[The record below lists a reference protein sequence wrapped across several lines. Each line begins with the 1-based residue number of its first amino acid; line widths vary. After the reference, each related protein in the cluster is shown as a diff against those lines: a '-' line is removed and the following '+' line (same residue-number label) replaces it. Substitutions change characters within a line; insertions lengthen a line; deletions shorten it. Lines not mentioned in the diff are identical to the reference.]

1 MKHSGIRFLSGPRN
15 KAFFSASFLDETL
28 SILFQIPA
36 KTWTIK
42 VKFLFF
48 VNLIRFNNTKLTKL
62 HNFVQ
67 TWKCIKLRFG
77 MQMIPAT
84 FLGNRYEFDICMLIS
99 EEQSIVLSCLD
110 FVLNYIGCD
119 IGREGN
125 IRAIS
130 SLIRPTSF
138 TD

>member
-1 MKHSGIRFLSGPRN
+1 
-15 KAFFSASFLDETL
+15 
-28 SILFQIPA
+28 
-36 KTWTIK
+36 
-42 VKFLFF
+42 
-48 VNLIRFNNTKLTKL
+48 
-62 HNFVQ
+62 
-67 TWKCIKLRFG
+67 

-110 FVLNYIGCD
+110 FVLNYIGCGCD

>member
-1 MKHSGIRFLSGPRN
+1 
-15 KAFFSASFLDETL
+15 
-28 SILFQIPA
+28 
-36 KTWTIK
+36 
-42 VKFLFF
+42 
-48 VNLIRFNNTKLTKL
+48 
-62 HNFVQ
+62 
-67 TWKCIKLRFG
+67 

-84 FLGNRYEFDICMLIS
+84 FLGNRYKFDICMLIS